1 MHAIWSGSISF
12 GLVNIPVKLYSA
24 VTETQIEFDMLDK
37 KDMSGVRYAKISKAS
52 GREIPFEDIV
62 KGYKYDDTNYVVVTK
77 ADFDK
82 VSPEKTKTIEI
93 TDFVNTAE
101 IEAVFYDK
109 TYYLEPEKSGSKSYA
124 LLKEA
129 LVKSKKAGVA
139 LFVLRNKQHLSIIQP
154 YKDILVLHQLHFNHD
169 LRDTSDLKIPD
180 SDLKPKEL
188 EMALTL
194 IDQLTGKFDPDSY
207 KDTYTNE
214 LMKIIDQKAKGKPVK
229 TEAFKVSTPIV
240 NDLMSLLKESLSLK
254 KKKGKEKE
262 SV

>member
-24 VTETQIEFDMLDK
+24 VTEAQIEFDMLDK

-62 KGYKYDDTNYVVVTK
+62 KGYKYDDAHYVVVTK
-77 ADFDK
+77 EDLDM

-93 TDFVNTAE
+93 TDFVNDIE
-101 IEAVFYDK
+101 IDSVFYEK
-109 TYYLEPEKSGSKSYA
+109 TYFLEPEKSGAKSYS

-139 LFVLRNKQHLSIIQP
+139 LFVLRNKQHLSIIKP
-154 YKDILVLHQLHFNHD
+154 YKDILVLNQLHFNHD
-169 LRDTSDLKIPD
+169 LRETGDLKIPATEI
-180 SDLKPKEL
+180 KPKEL

-194 IDQLTGKFDPDSY
+194 IEQLTGEFDPDSY

-214 LMKIIDQKAKGKPVK
+214 LMKIIDLKAKGKTVK
-229 TEAFKVSTPIV
+229 TEEVKKTTPKV
-240 NDLMSLLKESLSLK
+240 NDLMSLLKESLSIK
-254 KKKGKEKE
+254 KKKSKEKE
-262 SV
+262 QV